1 MNAEVCIAGG
11 GPAGLILA
19 LMLGRQGR
27 AVVVMESTRSYKR
40 SFRGESMQPDAI
52 DLLDEL
58 GLTDALRRHGWMETQ
73 SLLVTELGRERL
85 RIELGRKPYR
95 YKFTIDVPQTVLLE
109 TISAELAQL
118 ENVKVLRGARVVGLI
133 EEQGIVHGVQY
144 SMAGAQ
150 HEVRSLVTVGADGRY
165 SRVREMAGL
174 AATKTPLDRDVLWCK
189 FPRPPA
195 WPRNCMRVLLNG
207 PNHLIVLPTY
217 PDLVRCGVNIPKN
230 GFGALRREG
239 IGALHAA
246 VSAIDAA
253 FGEHFRRNIHDWSD
267 LTLLDIFTS
276 TLARWGRP
284 GLVMIGDAAH
294 TVTPLL
300 GQGVNLAI
308 EDAYVLAAMLN
319 PVLAERRHHDL
330 EFVVSFQAARQPQVE
345 LVLRLQ
351 TLQERLL
358 SARTFGALSL
368 RRLYYMLMNN
378 LPLLQSHVS
387 DAIIYRRQKELA
399 HYA

>member
-1 MNAEVCIAGG
+1 MDTEVCIAGG
-11 GPAGLILA
+11 GPAGMILA

-27 AVVVMESTRSYKR
+27 SVVVMETTKSYRR

-58 GLTDALRRHGWMETQ
+58 GLTDALRQHGWMETHR
-73 SLLVTELGRERL
+73 LLVTERGRERL
-85 RIELGRKPYR
+85 YVELGHKPYR
-95 YKFTIDVPQTVLLE
+95 YKFTVDIPQTVLLE
-109 TISAELAQL
+109 TISDELARL
-118 ENVKVLRGARVVGLI
+118 ENVKVLRGASVVGLI
-133 EEQGIVHGVQY
+133 EEQGVVHGVRY

-150 HEVRSLVTVGADGRY
+150 HEMRSLVTVGADGRY
-165 SRVREMAGL
+165 SRVRKLSGL
-174 AATKTPLDRDVLWCK
+174 AAVKTPLDRDVLWCK

-230 GFGALRREG
+230 GFGALRQEG
-239 IGALHAA
+239 IGALHAT
-246 VSAIDAA
+246 VSAIDPA
-253 FGEHFRRNIHDWSD
+253 FGEHFRQNIHDWSD

-276 TLARWGRP
+276 TLLQWGKP

-308 EDAYVLAAMLN
+308 EDAYVLASMLK
-319 PVLAERRHHDL
+319 PVLAEGRHPGLD
-330 EFVVSFQAARQPQVE
+330 FIASFQAVRQPQVD
-345 LVLRLQ
+345 LVLKLQ
-351 TLQERLL
+351 TFQERLL

-378 LPLLQSHVS
+378 LPLLQSRIS